1 MKGYRNTL
9 LLAILV
15 LLGPLSLSAQEYFRQ
30 NRVRYRT
37 FDFNVVKTLADAVNP
52 LRGMASECLS
62 KQPTDCGFSNSRDS
76 HNDHNHGLYSAID
89 AVETFWS
96 LAPLRAFAST
106 NSSMASVKPSSGL
119 EE

>member
-1 MKGYRNTL
+1 M
-9 LLAILV
+9 A
-15 LLGPLSLSAQEYFRQ
+15 
-30 NRVRYRT
+30 
-37 FDFNVVKTLADAVNP
+37 
-52 LRGMASECLS
+52 LRGEYDNAQDELVVR
-62 KQPTDCGFSNSRDS
+62 SNSRDS

-96 LAPLRAFAST
+96 LAPLGAFAST